1 MIIQILLKQ
10 FSVIMQKMVLIIMV
24 NVENLTEFQLPPLH
38 PPPTLRAAVAAALP
52 VISLHTVVVL

>member
-1 MIIQILLKQ
+1 
-10 FSVIMQKMVLIIMV
+10 MV